1 MKKILITGASGFIGS
16 FLVEEAM
23 KNNYEVFAGVRKS
36 SNTQYLN
43 DPGVK
48 LFELDYSDPVKM
60 NRQLSEVGYFEYV
73 IHNAAATRAL
83 KKVDFRTVNYQYT
96 RNFIEALIQQDLIPE
111 KFIYMSS
118 LAAFGPGDPIQLNQI
133 KNSGEAQPV
142 SSYGK
147 SKLAS
152 ENYLKSLSNFPYIII
167 RPTAVYGPREKDLFS
182 LFQLINMHLEFFMG
196 RQKQHLSF
204 IYVKDLARVVFQAI
218 HSEVKNKGY
227 FISDGN
233 TYDSKSFGNM
243 IKTHLD
249 KKTLGIHFPGPLVKL
264 IAMISES
271 TKYFTQRQSLLNI
284 EKIKELQA
292 VNWKCD
298 IQETI
303 EDLNFKP
310 EYSLSRGIG
319 ESIDWYKKNNWLK

>member
-16 FLVEEAM
+16 FLVEEAL
-23 KNNYEVFAGVRKS
+23 KSKYEVYAGIRKS
-36 SNTQYLN
+36 SNIEYLK
-43 DPGVK
+43 DPGIK
-48 LFELDYSDPVKM
+48 FLELDFSDPIKM
-60 NRQLSEVGYFEYV
+60 NRQLKEAGDFDYV

-83 KKVDFRTVNYQYT
+83 KKNDFFIINYQYT
-96 RNFIEALIQQDLIPE
+96 RNLIEELMKQKEVPK

-118 LAAFGPGDPIQLNQI
+118 LAAFGPGDPNQLNPI
-133 KNSGEAQPV
+133 KSSGEAQPI
-142 SSYGK
+142 STYGK

-152 ENYLKSLSNFPYIII
+152 ENYLKSLSDFPYIII
-167 RPTAVYGPREKDLFS
+167 RPTAVYGPREKDLFRIF
-182 LFQLINMHLEFFMG
+182 LLIDKNIELFMG
-196 RQKQHLSF
+196 HQKQHLSF

-218 HSEVKNKGY
+218 HSEVINKGY

-243 IKTHLD
+243 IKAHLD

-271 TKYFTQRQSLLNI
+271 TKYLTQKQSLLNI

-292 VNWKCD
+292 VNWQCD

-303 EDLNFKP
+303 EDLNFKA
-310 EYSLSRGIG
+310 EYSLSQGIK
-319 ESIDWYKKNNWLK
+319 ESIEWYKNNNWLK